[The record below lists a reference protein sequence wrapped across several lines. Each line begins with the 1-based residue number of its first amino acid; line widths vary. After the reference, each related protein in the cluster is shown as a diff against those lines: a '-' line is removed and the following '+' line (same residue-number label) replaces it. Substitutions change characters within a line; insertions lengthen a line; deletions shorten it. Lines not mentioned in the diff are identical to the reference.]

1 MKNRI
6 SPTELWNLI
15 GTANAPSIVDVRIA
29 EDIADIPFAI
39 PGSVSRPY
47 DGVAGWADQFAG
59 KIVVITCHKGLKLSE
74 GVAAQLRLRGIA
86 TIVLEGGS
94 VAWRDTGL
102 PAIRN
107 ASLPGRIDGITRW
120 VTRERPK
127 IDRIACPWL
136 IRRFVDPSAEFL
148 FVETSQANGVAE
160 RFNATPFDID
170 GVFWSHRG
178 ETCTFDAMIDEFGLS
193 CPALETVAQIVRGAD
208 TARLDLA
215 RKPPGCLPFR
225 SACRAIF
232 TMTWHSLTP
241 ECLSMTRSIPG
252 RGTGRAKRTIGLQ
265 RHQNE
270 PANLSGSHPD
280 IPQDRPVVL
289 RRTGRAD
296 RADAPHSGG

>member
-107 ASLPGRIDGITRW
+107 ASLPGRIDGIRGTCW
-120 VTRERPK
+120 
-127 IDRIACPWL
+127 A
-136 IRRFVDPSAEFL
+136 
-148 FVETSQANGVAE
+148 SQNQGQLMAWN
-160 RFNATPFDID
+160 PF
-170 GVFWSHRG
+170 GKPPRAPGS
-178 ETCTFDAMIDEFGLS
+178 S
-193 CPALETVAQIVRGAD
+193 SPALQAGPASET
-208 TARLDLA
+208 
-215 RKPPGCLPFR
+215 
-225 SACRAIF
+225 
-232 TMTWHSLTP
+232 
-241 ECLSMTRSIPG
+241 
-252 RGTGRAKRTIGLQ
+252 
-265 RHQNE
+265 
-270 PANLSGSHPD
+270 
-280 IPQDRPVVL
+280 
-289 RRTGRAD
+289 
-296 RADAPHSGG
+296 